1 MNNKNQSRQ
10 KIIYTL
16 IALSLP
22 VLFLFQNC
30 NKVNL
35 QSLTAPDSLVNLKTG
50 TAEICLPADYTLD
63 TFFVTNLNAKTTR
76 YGLYTDTDGDGLSD
90 AEEAVLGSNPYNRRS
105 GGFVLDS
112 ICKNVDYGPLC
123 ANFNL
128 QCDQTENAMGINECD
143 MFALQITKPK
153 SLGGGIDSDKDAIPD
168 FLEVKYNSFANIDDS
183 LSDLDLD
190 QVNTISEAEQGT
202 SAEEDNAAIQT
213 NYITSMTKTR
223 LTSDRCNGEFWS
235 VEVKNLPTIVSD
247 DFTDIPDNVVAGYSD
262 RFSHSRNENIIQVTM
277 KIKNIVDPSAPSKTY
292 TSYKKA
298 QIDIANTVKQINL
311 NFIQN
316 DTFSGDVER

>member
-1 MNNKNQSRQ
+1 MKNKNNSHR

-16 IALSLP
+16 MALSLP
-22 VLFLFQNC
+22 VLFMFQNC

-35 QSLTAPDSLVNLKTG
+35 QSLRAPDAMVNLKTG
-50 TAEICLPADYTLD
+50 TAEVCLPVNYTLD
-63 TFFVTNLNAKTTR
+63 TFFVTNLNAKATR
-76 YGLYTDTDGDGLSD
+76 NGLYTDTDGDGLSD
-90 AEEAVLGSNPYNRRS
+90 VEETLLGSDPYKRRS

-123 ANFNL
+123 VNFNL

-143 MFALQITKPK
+143 MFAMQITKPK
-153 SLGGGIDSDKDAIPD
+153 SLGGGIDSDKDGIPD
-168 FLEVKYNSFANIDDS
+168 LLEIKYNSFANIDDS

-202 SAEEDNAAIQT
+202 NTQEDNLTIKKD
-213 NYITSMTKTR
+213 YIIDIAKTR
-223 LTSDRCNGEFWS
+223 QTSVSCAGEYWT
-235 VEVKNLPTIVSD
+235 VEVNNLPTIVSD
-247 DFTDIPDNVVAGYSD
+247 DFTDIPDNVVSGYTD
-262 RFSHSRNENIIQVTM
+262 RFSHLRNENIIQVTM
-277 KIKNIVDPSAPSKTY
+277 KIKNISDPMAPSKTY

-298 QIDIANTVKQINL
+298 KIDIANTIKQINL

-316 DTFSGDVER
+316 DNFSGDVER